1 MDYYKNNMPAINH
14 LLDLT
19 EKLQESEG
27 ESLLEILYVYRG
39 SFDKEVKEKL
49 LLKHSNY
56 VK

>member
-1 MDYYKNNMPAINH
+1 MPAINH

-39 SFDKEVKEKL
+39 SFDKDVKEKL